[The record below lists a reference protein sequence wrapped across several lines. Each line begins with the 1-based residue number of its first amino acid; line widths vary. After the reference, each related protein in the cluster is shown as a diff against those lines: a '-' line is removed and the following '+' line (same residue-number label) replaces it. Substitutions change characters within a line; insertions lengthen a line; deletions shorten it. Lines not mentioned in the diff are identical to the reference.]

1 MHGALAG
8 PKCHIVFER
17 LWAAESGHSCW
28 RKLCSAGTFTYV
40 HVERVSK
47 FEMAYD
53 KVASGLPLVI
63 LGSGGLARELWG
75 WIKGA
80 SEFKTRNRVTAFV
93 VEGVPAL
100 DCYDD
105 IPIVSREKAEQLGV
119 VEYLIAIAD
128 PLVRK
133 RLSAELDALGWI
145 AGTYIH
151 ESAVLGVNLSI
162 GKGTMIFPRC
172 SISSDASIGEHVL
185 VNGGTAVGH
194 DCVIG
199 SYTSLLGGVSINGG
213 VTLGE
218 CVLVGAG
225 AIIHPGKNVGDGAI
239 VGMGSAVFR
248 HVGAGQ
254 TVFGNPARH
263 LR

>member
-1 MHGALAG
+1 M
-8 PKCHIVFER
+8 E
-17 LWAAESGHSCW
+17 
-28 RKLCSAGTFTYV
+28 
-40 HVERVSK
+40 
-47 FEMAYD
+47 YD
-53 KVASGLPLVI
+53 KFASEYPLVI
-63 LGSGGLARELWG
+63 LGTGGLARELWG

-80 SEFKTRNRVTAFV
+80 NDCKTRSRVAAFV
-93 VEGVPAL
+93 VEGAPAF

-105 IPIVSREKAEQLGV
+105 IPVVSREQVGQLGV

-133 RLSAELDALGWI
+133 RLSAELDALGWL
-145 AGTYIH
+145 AGRYIH

-172 SISSDASIGEHVL
+172 SISSDATIGEHVL
-185 VNGGTAVGH
+185 VNGGTAIGH

-199 SYTSLLGGVSINGG
+199 SFTSVLGGASINGG

-218 CVLVGAG
+218 GVLVGAG
-225 AIIHPGKNVGDGAI
+225 AIIHPGKKVGAGAT

-248 HVGAGQ
+248 HVAAGR
-254 TVFGNPARH
+254 TVFGNPARY

>member
-1 MHGALAG
+1 M
-8 PKCHIVFER
+8 KYDNC
-17 LWAAESGHSCW
+17 
-28 RKLCSAGTFTYV
+28 
-40 HVERVSK
+40 VS
-47 FEMAYD
+47 EH
-53 KVASGLPLVI
+53 PLVI
-63 LGSGGLARELWG
+63 VGSGGLARELWG
-75 WIKGA
+75 WIKSA
-80 SEFKTRNRVTAFV
+80 KECKTRSRVVAFV
-93 VEGVPAL
+93 VEGVPKFEL
-100 DCYDD
+100 YDGVPVLTRD
-105 IPIVSREKAEQLGV
+105 QSGQLGV

-145 AGTYIH
+145 AGMYIH

-172 SISSDASIGEHVL
+172 SISSDATIGEHVL
-185 VNGGTAVGH
+185 VNGGTAIGH

-199 SYTSLLGGVSINGG
+199 SYTSLLGGASINGG

-218 CVLVGAG
+218 GVLVGAG
-225 AIIHPGKNVGDGAI
+225 AIIHPDKKVGDGAT

-248 HVGAGQ
+248 HVAAGQ
-254 TVFGNPARH
+254 TVFGNPARQ